1 MKKAVVLGHFGFGH
15 DKSNGQTIKTKIVT
29 NELIK
34 VFGDD
39 QIGREDTMG
48 GWKFLL
54 RLVPTAWRM
63 LRGYKSVIFLPAYK
77 GVRVI
82 VPLLVMMNVFF
93 HRRLHY
99 VVIGGWLP
107 GFVKKYPLLRW
118 ALRRVHGIYVE
129 TKFMRDDIEAMGFK
143 NLFVMPNFKPLHILD
158 KDCIS
163 VNEKETEPFR
173 VCTFSRVMEQKGIA
187 DAIAAVELCNKKA
200 GKTLFTLDIY
210 GPVEEPEW
218 FDALMKNRKNV
229 SYGGV
234 VPFGESV
241 NVLKNYFALLF
252 PTLFPTEG
260 FPGTLIDAFSAGV
273 PVIASDVKACREIIE
288 EGKQGFLYPMND
300 FGALADK
307 MLYAAGH
314 LEQMRTMC
322 ASCIEKAAEYQPE
335 TIIQTLTG
343 QIE

>member
-118 ALRRVHGIYVE
+118 ALRKVHGIYVE
-129 TKFMRDDIEAMGFK
+129 TKFMKDDIEAMGFK

-163 VNEKETEPFR
+163 VNEKET
-173 VCTFSRVMEQKGIA
+173 
-187 DAIAAVELCNKKA
+187 
-200 GKTLFTLDIY
+200 
-210 GPVEEPEW
+210 
-218 FDALMKNRKNV
+218 
-229 SYGGV
+229 
-234 VPFGESV
+234 
-241 NVLKNYFALLF
+241 
-252 PTLFPTEG
+252 
-260 FPGTLIDAFSAGV
+260 
-273 PVIASDVKACREIIE
+273 
-288 EGKQGFLYPMND
+288 
-300 FGALADK
+300 
-307 MLYAAGH
+307 
-314 LEQMRTMC
+314 
-322 ASCIEKAAEYQPE
+322 
-335 TIIQTLTG
+335 
-343 QIE
+343 